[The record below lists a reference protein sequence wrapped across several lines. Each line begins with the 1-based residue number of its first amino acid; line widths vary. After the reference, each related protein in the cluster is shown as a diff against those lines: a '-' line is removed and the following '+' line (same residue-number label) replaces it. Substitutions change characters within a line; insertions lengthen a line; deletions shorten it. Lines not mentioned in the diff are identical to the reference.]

1 MNTHEAIQGIKSHE
15 QAPES
20 KSPIFSKNPKF
31 PELKEIKLKIENLP
45 FDEIEIRN

>member
-1 MNTHEAIQGIKSHE
+1 MNTQEAIQGIKSHE

-31 PELKEIKLKIENLP
+31 PELKETKLIIENLP